1 MSFSDDPA
9 SPAAPFSG
17 DGTGQIFDLPDVVAA
32 SPTTNE
38 RIVDTQ
44 SGYLVVVKKLGDRL
58 ALSVK
63 RRVGTPPSS
72 SITLSPDESVKLAKI
87 LSWSAQE
94 DTGARRRT
102 HERERTASGRR
113 SRNTAEGELPER
125 VVAPSALSSSDIP
138 SRLRSPSLKSFLIP
152 VVVGSAIMLGAGAA
166 VGFFVSSAMHGSTSP
181 AAVAE
186 ASPLSAEKVDRF
198 VKTFVASM
206 LDFGPD
212 TYKASQVQ
220 AMSTMTPELMNNYW
234 QETNFP
240 LSNRQLK
247 NLPQGMTILI
257 TELRQEPAA
266 DGTVMADVRAQ
277 LTDPKNPKISTPV
290 NLRLKLG
297 VDVEKRIQVLEQQD
311 LSATTK

>member
-44 SGYLVVVKKLGDRL
+44 SGYLVVVKRQGSDRL
-58 ALSVK
+58 SLSVK
-63 RRVGTPPSS
+63 RRIGTPPSS
-72 SITLSPDESVKLAKI
+72 AITLSPDESVKLAKI
-87 LSWSAQE
+87 LSWTAQE
-94 DTGARRRT
+94 DTGGRRRT
-102 HERERTASGRR
+102 QERERPASGRR
-113 SRNTAEGELPER
+113 SRNTSEGELPER

-138 SRLRSPSLKSFLIP
+138 SRMRSSSLKSLLIP
-152 VVVGSAIMLGAGAA
+152 VAIGGLIMLSAGVV
-166 VGFFVSSAMHGSTSP
+166 VGFFVSNTIHGATP
-181 AAVAE
+181 AVVAE
-186 ASPLSAEKVDRF
+186 AEPLSSEKVDQF
-198 VKTFVASM
+198 VRTFVASM

-240 LSNRQLK
+240 LTTRQLK
-247 NLPQGMTILI
+247 SLPQGVTILM
-257 TELRQEPAA
+257 TELKQEPLA
-266 DGTVMADVRAQ
+266 DGTVMVDVRAQ
-277 LTDPKNPKISTPV
+277 LTDPKNPKIATPV

-297 VDVEKRIQVLEQQD
+297 LDVEKRIQVLEQQD
-311 LSATTK
+311 LSATK

>member
-17 DGTGQIFDLPDVVAA
+17 DGTGQIFDLPDIVAA

-38 RIVDTQ
+38 RVVDTQ

-125 VVAPSALSSSDIP
+125 VVAPSSLSSADIP

-152 VVVGSAIMLGAGAA
+152 VVVGSAIMLGTGGA
-166 VGFFVSSAMHGSTSP
+166 VGFFVSNAMHGATP
-181 AAVAE
+181 AVVTD
-186 ASPLSAEKVDRF
+186 ASPLSSEKVDHF
-198 VKTFVASM
+198 VRMFVSSM
-206 LDFGPD
+206 LDFGPE
-212 TYKASQVQ
+212 TYRASQVQ

-240 LSNRQLK
+240 LTTRQLK
-247 NLPQGMTILI
+247 NLPQGMSILM
-257 TELRQEPAA
+257 TELKQEPLA
-266 DGTVMADVRAQ
+266 DGTVMVDVRAQ
-277 LTDPKNPKISTPV
+277 LTDPKNPKIATPV

-297 VDVEKRIQVLEQQD
+297 LDVEKRIQVLEQQD
-311 LSATTK
+311 LSATAK

>member
-17 DGTGQIFDLPDVVAA
+17 DATGQIFDLPDVVAA

-72 SITLSPDESVKLAKI
+72 SVTLSPDESVKLAKI

-102 HERERTASGRR
+102 HERERPASGRR

-125 VVAPSALSSSDIP
+125 VTAPSALSSSDIP

-152 VVVGSAIMLGAGAA
+152 VVVGSAIMLGAGGA
-166 VGFFVSSAMHGSTSP
+166 VGFFVGSAMHGTAP
-181 AAVAE
+181 AVVAE
-186 ASPLSAEKVDRF
+186 TAPLSSEKIDHF
-198 VKTFVASM
+198 VRSFVSSM
-206 LDFGPD
+206 LDFGPE

-240 LSNRQLK
+240 LTTRQLK
-247 NLPQGMTILI
+247 NLPQGMSILM
-257 TELRQEPAA
+257 TELKQEPLA
-266 DGTVMADVRAQ
+266 DGTVMVDVRAQ
-277 LTDPKNPKISTPV
+277 LTDPKNPKIATPV

-297 VDVEKRIQVLEQQD
+297 LDVEKRIQVLEQQD